1 MTNITAESIN
11 LLFER
16 MNLIL
21 GNGSGQNG
29 YGQGQGVGYGPEIST
44 YPVSNNPS
52 GNLPTIVSAADI
64 NALFAD
70 MLRCRIHQI
79 GTAPTEI
86 AEIEQ
91 NLNVVGLN
99 SSFFIDDQ
107 GTVTTDPDGAKKGIV
122 DYQTV
127 MTQIEADK
135 FLADPS
141 QMSLE
146 NGITAVRT
154 TAWNGI
160 ITHEF
165 TVSFLN
171 ADHRRHFFNSGGQIR
186 FTSNNS
192 NSNTSKG
199 QDWNSML
206 VGIAT
211 VIFDYRRTLSTA
223 SAGTSSNIGNY
234 QLTNSYQ
241 LIYRKVR
248 STGAV
253 VYSGNEYTIEGR
265 QSSTSQLQFRVRYA
279 DISDNLNNRNVDENV
294 TGRLESNIRVFR
306 ASSDISVK
314 VPAPNFTNN
323 ISLS

>member
-29 YGQGQGVGYGPEIST
+29 YGQGQGIEYGPEIST

-52 GNLPTIVSAADI
+52 GNLPTIISAADI

-86 AEIEQ
+86 AEIVQ
-91 NLNVVGLN
+91 NLNVIGLN
-99 SSFFIDDQ
+99 SSFFINDQ
-107 GTVTTDPDGAKKGIV
+107 GIVTTDPDGNKKGIV
-122 DYQTV
+122 DYQNL

-135 FLADPS
+135 FLAHPS

-171 ADHRRHFFNSGGQIR
+171 ADHRRHFFNSGGEIR

-223 SAGTSSNIGNY
+223 SAGTGSNIGNY
-234 QLTNSYQ
+234 QLTNNYQ
-241 LIYRKVR
+241 LLYRKVR
-248 STGAV
+248 STGAI

-279 DISDNLNNRNVDENV
+279 DISDSLNNRNVDENV
-294 TGRLESNIRVFR
+294 TGRLESNIRIFR
-306 ASSDISVK
+306 ASSDVSVK